1 MLSHYYFYS
10 SVRYIQ
16 QQKRESTNVVYF
28 HGSTSTV
35 VKQTL
40 TCYFLFFLSPTR
52 AQCTQK
58 SIKVLLELLSYQDM
72 HEIAMQDAFSQ
83 KCQDSSGGTTLCFK
97 SWIHSCKE
105 AEYKKALI

>member
-16 QQKRESTNVVYF
+16 QQKRESTNVVCF

-40 TCYFLFFLSPTR
+40 TCYFLFFKPYKGPMYAKEHKSAARIAQLSR
-52 AQCTQK
+52 YA
-58 SIKVLLELLSYQDM
+58 
-72 HEIAMQDAFSQ
+72 
-83 KCQDSSGGTTLCFK
+83 
-97 SWIHSCKE
+97 
-105 AEYKKALI
+105 